1 MRISPRSVSQRRY
14 ESTVHLTTH
23 SHGVGDPFAENPIRR
38 SLTVVVI
45 AVAVLGV
52 AALAGGSIAGLIML
66 SVGWLAITA
75 LIFGLPVLG
84 WSLIEEGVAALN
96 RRLSPSI
103 DVLDIS
109 PRIVSILRRHGYETI
124 DQVARTDDA
133 SLLEMSN
140 LGPAGLHELRR
151 AVSLWRYRR
160 WQEAEFPAGRE
171 FE

>member
-1 MRISPRSVSQRRY
+1 MRISPRSVGQRRY
-14 ESTVHLTTH
+14 ESTVHLMTH

-52 AALAGGSIAGLIML
+52 AALAGGSVAGLIML

-84 WSLIEEGVAALN
+84 WSLIEEGVAAIN
-96 RRLSPSI
+96 RRLSPTI
-103 DVLDIS
+103 DILDIS
-109 PRIVSILRRHGYETI
+109 PRIVSILRRYGYETV

-133 SLLEMSN
+133 ALLEMSN
-140 LGPAGLHELRR
+140 LGLAGLQELRR
-151 AVSLWRYRR
+151 AISLWRYRR
-160 WQEAEFPAGRE
+160 WQEAGFPAGRE